1 MSDLQDRIKQ
11 FMRGDYESFDEIQVE
26 EKKKN
31 LSACITAFKKKLT
44 DALLAIDD
52 AKAEAVKAMNEGFE
66 PLNEIAAEA
75 KSKKMEA
82 LVEGYKNTHT
92 MLELV
97 DGEEEIKQCAD
108 ALNLI
113 SESIESIL
121 AEEGIAVDMDQPTV
135 VEPIEEIGTVGT
147 ATEDIPADNPATEPM
162 MEEFENVV
170 FMQGDD
176 AEEALG
182 ILDNQGEEAA
192 AEHLKQW
199 HYPGEHETRE
209 DLGQGTQDTVR
220 EFPEGDGTYYLVYNK
235 PLGYIGLSFK
245 EGGEQLDEGV
255 LGTIAKKFGQAAL
268 PKIKQLAKEKGIPA
282 VKELL
287 SNPEK
292 AKAVLGNVK
301 QHAQN
306 IKDVFKKDEEPSA
319 AIAEE
324 VVPPAAVTAD
334 SAEIKPEP
342 LDEEPEHDA
351 IPGVDVTTAGATQQ
365 PQPEVSS
372 DPTDDPRDPQNQ
384 HEKPVEGSAV
394 TSAYE
399 EGFQRGRKLWEM
411 GSNAKNIAQQLAETE
426 LSESP
431 YGYVTRFQEGV
442 IAGFA
447 FQEEVEKDNNPD
459 RFASLEEKSKKK

>member
-52 AKAEAVKAMNEGFE
+52 AKEEAVKAMNEGFE
-66 PLNEIAAEA
+66 PLNELAAEA
-75 KSKKMEA
+75 KSKKMKA

-121 AEEGIAVDMDQPTV
+121 AEEGFAVDMDQPTV
-135 VEPIEEIGTVGT
+135 VEPIEE
-147 ATEDIPADNPATEPM
+147 
-162 MEEFENVV
+162 
-170 FMQGDD
+170 
-176 AEEALG
+176 
-182 ILDNQGEEAA
+182 
-192 AEHLKQW
+192 K
-199 HYPGEHETRE
+199 
-209 DLGQGTQDTVR
+209 
-220 EFPEGDGTYYLVYNK
+220 
-235 PLGYIGLSFK
+235 
-245 EGGEQLDEGV
+245 GGEQLDEGV

-301 QHAQN
+301 QHTQN
-306 IKDVFKKDEEPSA
+306 IKDVFKKDEEPAA

-342 LDEEPEHDA
+342 LAEEPEHDA
-351 IPGVDVTTAGATQQ
+351 IPGVDATTAGVTQQ
-365 PQPEVSS
+365 SQPEVSY

-384 HEKPVEGSAV
+384 HEKPVEGKNV

-459 RFASLEEKSKKK
+459 RFDSLEEKAKKK